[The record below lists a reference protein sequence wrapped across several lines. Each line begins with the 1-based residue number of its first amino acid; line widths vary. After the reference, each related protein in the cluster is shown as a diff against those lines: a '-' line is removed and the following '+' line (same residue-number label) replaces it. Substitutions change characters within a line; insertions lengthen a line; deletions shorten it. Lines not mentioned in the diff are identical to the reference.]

1 MAVGWLFE
9 DICDYVV
16 GWDMQNVRLVNV
28 YALSLVNKSREFAL
42 LRNEG
47 AEEMLTVLKKK
58 GIKSEEEKVISIH

>member
-1 MAVGWLFE
+1 MGWLFE

-28 YALSLVNKSREFAL
+28 YALSLVNKSSEFAL

>member
-1 MAVGWLFE
+1 MGWLFE